1 MRCIALAADVMNDLD
16 DVWRQRS
23 LSAHTKFCLYS
34 ACVLTALLYGCETW
48 TLNKHMWA
56 KVQAFH
62 MRCQHRILSVKWND
76 FLPNVTVATTSGLD
90 CIIYIARARRLGLF
104 GHIARCSR
112 DVPASTILSVCCS
125 SRDGYTPDPSW
136 RCSSEGPR
144 TIWLDQISCDTGM
157 SQTDALYESLA
168 QGLSQWRAVAMVAK
182 AVRIWLTDWVWSPWK
197 MHGYCLSY
205 WLCACMSYQNILGC

>member
-1 MRCIALAADVMNDLD
+1 MSTQNP
-16 DVWRQRS
+16 
-23 LSAHTKFCLYS
+23 LSQVERLPPKCYSGHHICFGLY
-34 ACVLTALLYGCETW
+34 
-48 TLNKHMWA
+48 
-56 KVQAFH
+56 F
-62 MRCQHRILSVKWND
+62 
-76 FLPNVTVATTSGLD
+76 
-90 CIIYIARARRLGLF
+90 IYIARARRLGLF
-104 GHIARCSR
+104 GYVARCSR
-112 DVPASTILSVCCS
+112 DVPASTTLSVCCS

-157 SQTDALYESLA
+157 SQTDALSESLA
-168 QGLSQWRAVAMVAK
+168 QGLSQWRAVAMAAK